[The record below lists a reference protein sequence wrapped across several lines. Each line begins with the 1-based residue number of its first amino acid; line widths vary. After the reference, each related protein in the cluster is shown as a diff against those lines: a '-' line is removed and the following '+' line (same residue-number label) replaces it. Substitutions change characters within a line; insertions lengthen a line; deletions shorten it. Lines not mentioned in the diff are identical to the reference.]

1 MGRILKAAFCFF
13 LLLAVSCG
21 GQDAEISYDIVCYQ
35 PEYAGGFDIVG
46 IDGYESRVLRV
57 KLPWQ
62 GADTTAMELFISRG
76 GETPPRAFSGKTV
89 KYGCSR
95 VAVMSTSHI
104 GLLAAIGASDCISA
118 VSGLDFVNCPDIVSR
133 KSEIV
138 EIGADS
144 SPDYEGLLASGTD
157 IVLLY
162 GIASASPMEKKL
174 DALGIPYIYIGEYLE
189 PSPLG
194 RAEWM
199 VALSEITG
207 REDAGRAAFNGI
219 AGRYSKI
226 RDTMSDV
233 SSKPKVMLN
242 VPYGDSWFMASSG
255 GIMSRLISDAG
266 GEYVYHEDNG
276 NRTVAIGMEKAFLLV
291 DEADFWLDTGPIS
304 SMQQLKSAFPAIAS
318 AKCVADRNV
327 YSNDRRVNN
336 SGGNDFWESAAAMP
350 DVLLHDLA
358 LIFHPEEVSVCC
370 SESSDLHAG
379 CRDGADMLYF
389 YRRL

>member
-1 MGRILKAAFCFF
+1 MGHLLRTVFCFF
-13 LLLAVSCG
+13 ALLAVSCG
-21 GQDAEISYDIVCYQ
+21 GQYAETAYDIVHYQ
-35 PEYAGGFDIVG
+35 PEYAGGFDVVG
-46 IDGYESRVLRV
+46 IDGYESHILRV

-76 GETPPRAFSGKTV
+76 GEKPPFTFSGKAV
-89 KYGCSR
+89 EYGCRR
-95 VAVMSTSHI
+95 VAVMSTSYI

-189 PSPLG
+189 PSPLA

-199 VALSEITG
+199 VALSEIVG
-207 REDAGRAAFNGI
+207 REEDGRAAFRET
-219 AGRYSKI
+219 AVRYSKI
-226 RDTMSDV
+226 RDALSDV
-233 SSKPKVMLN
+233 SSRPKVMLN

-255 GIMSRLISDAG
+255 GMMANLISDAG
-266 GEYVYHEDNG
+266 GEYVYRENNG
-276 NRTVAIGMEKAFLLV
+276 NLTVAIGMEKAFILV
-291 DEADFWLDTGPIS
+291 NEADCWLDTGPFS
-304 SMQQLKSAFPAIAS
+304 SMQQLKSAFPALAS
-318 AKCVADRNV
+318 SKCVADRNV
-327 YSNDRRVNN
+327 YSPDRRMNDF
-336 SGGNDFWESAAAMP
+336 GGNDFWESAAAMP

-358 LIFHPEEVSVCC
+358 LIFHPEEAFICG
-370 SESSDLHAG
+370 SESTGLHAG
-379 CRDGADMLYF
+379 CCNGADVLYF